1 MGFHLG
7 GHAPLPAAVNLQ
19 EGAFTRSAILRAG
32 RRVLQ
37 QQYALRSVV
46 RGHSLLNPPCVAS
59 LEIPRDVFV
68 SYYFYLIKS
77 AKRGRAHR
85 AVVRL
90 RLEIISGRWRLLL
103 LGDVEDHLQPDVHV
117 HDEMAVE
124 VPHAGVVSDEAQ
136 NSVLAGAYRERVLSL
151 FSELLIVARFYRTSR
166 TCRTRSRPT
175 ASRRVGACCSR
186 VHARVV
192 SRPRAQA
199 EGCVTAQVAPGGLQ
213 YGAP

>member
-32 RRVLQ
+32 WRVLQ

-59 LEIPRDVFV
+59 LEIPRGVFV

-136 NSVLAGAYRERVLSL
+136 NSVEN
-151 FSELLIVARFYRTSR
+151 SELMEHTP
-166 TCRTRSRPT
+166 RTRGS
-175 ASRRVGACCSR
+175 VGAPPLGEGAGLIQR
-186 VHARVV
+186 VDDGARIIIQRVV
-192 SRPRAQA
+192 DCRAIL
-199 EGCVTAQVAPGGLQ
+199 PH
-213 YGAP
+213 